1 MTRKLSTIFILII
14 FLFNTSSVTFA
25 AASPQDIIQ
34 KNKTNFQQMSQ
45 NIIDTNKQIT
55 DSNTQTE
62 KLNKVIQTGTI
73 EITKSEKKIVASK
86 EQMQQITKQVQSS
99 QKLANTR
106 LRQMYMSGYSDDY
119 VVVLLTSKNVSDF
132 FAKQEAVRSLRAFDK
147 KIMDDLETKK
157 EIQNQTMTNLKTE
170 NEKLQQLKN
179 SNVVSLKQLG
189 DKKKTLQDLVAKFNQ
204 EKDSAAQI
212 IKENEESLVAHAI
225 SVINSQSST
234 SDSIKGGVDTLKS
247 LSLQLNT
254 ASVKQK
260 CTDNINL
267 GNKKIAAMLAE
278 SEKNAKSAKQ
288 VTSVKSAP
296 SYNRGGD
303 PTNKASYTMNATA
316 YTGGT
321 YTAMGLRPVRDV
333 SGISTIAV
341 DPSVIPLGTKV
352 YIPGY
357 GYAICSDTGGAIK
370 GNIIDLYMN
379 SESESLNWGRR
390 TVTLYVVAYPGQW

>member
-247 LSLQLNT
+247 LSQ
-254 ASVKQK
+254 
-260 CTDNINL
+260 I
-267 GNKKIAAMLAE
+267 
-278 SEKNAKSAKQ
+278 
-288 VTSVKSAP
+288 
-296 SYNRGGD
+296 
-303 PTNKASYTMNATA
+303 
-316 YTGGT
+316 
-321 YTAMGLRPVRDV
+321 
-333 SGISTIAV
+333 
-341 DPSVIPLGTKV
+341 
-352 YIPGY
+352 
-357 GYAICSDTGGAIK
+357 
-370 GNIIDLYMN
+370 
-379 SESESLNWGRR
+379 GRAH
-390 TVTLYVVAYPGQW
+390 V